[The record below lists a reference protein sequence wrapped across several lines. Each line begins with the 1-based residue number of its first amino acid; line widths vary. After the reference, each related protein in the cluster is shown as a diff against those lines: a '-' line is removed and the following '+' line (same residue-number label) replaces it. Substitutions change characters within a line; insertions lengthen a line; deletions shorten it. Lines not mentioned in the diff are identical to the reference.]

1 MYGTQR
7 IAARLP
13 PAGPGATTSRRGMKW
28 LSLAM
33 AVVWPLDLFSDS
45 ALLRANH
52 IGGLRDPSTD
62 STLRTRARQCNSRGV
77 NLIRTQRSG
86 ARLAKTQVADQIAT
100 IGSACTAEP
109 VDLTLAPLPQANSGI
124 RIHSMRRMTIV
135 AIATML
141 TTASAFGQNAGT
153 AGPGSAP
160 LTAKPLTAPPTGA
173 TNPALHTAAVKPAAA
188 STPESRSAAA
198 LALSHEPT
206 FDEGTAQRIRDA
218 ALSYSDLAV
227 RGGWP
232 AIPSDAKFAIGV
244 PGPHDDL
251 LRQRLLISGDLAV
264 DKASGAFDEVVAEA
278 VMRFQARHGLAPTGT
293 VTPRTLAALNVPVQK
308 RIKQLEASL
317 ERLENM
323 NFGFGQRYVVVNLP
337 ATFAEAV
344 ENDHVVRRYRVIV
357 GKTEK
362 PSPTLTA
369 EITGVILNPTWTVPS
384 SISKTEISAHMRKDP
399 GYLARM
405 HMEVLDAHDVPI
417 DPRSV
422 DWSGA
427 RTPNFTVRQQS
438 GTFNALGAVKID
450 MPNPYS
456 VYSTTPTSETCSA
469 TITASTRTAARG
481 STMCAIL
488 PPGCCRKRCRNG
500 IGLPSTRPSPPAST
514 RTSCCRRRFRW
525 PGSTSRGG

>member
-1 MYGTQR
+1 
-7 IAARLP
+7 
-13 PAGPGATTSRRGMKW
+13 
-28 LSLAM
+28 
-33 AVVWPLDLFSDS
+33 
-45 ALLRANH
+45 
-52 IGGLRDPSTD
+52 
-62 STLRTRARQCNSRGV
+62 
-77 NLIRTQRSG
+77 
-86 ARLAKTQVADQIAT
+86 
-100 IGSACTAEP
+100 
-109 VDLTLAPLPQANSGI
+109 
-124 RIHSMRRMTIV
+124 MRRMTIV

-141 TTASAFGQNAGT
+141 ASAPAFGQNAGT
-153 AGPGSAP
+153 AGPGAAP
-160 LTAKPLTAPPTGA
+160 LTAKPVTAPPMGA

-232 AIPSDAKFAIGV
+232 AIPADAKFAIGV

-251 LRQRLLISGDLAV
+251 LRRRLLISGDLAV

-278 VMRFQARHGLAPTGT
+278 LMRFQARHGLAPTGT

-308 RIKQLEASL
+308 QIKQLEASL

-456 VYSTTPTSETCSA
+456 VYMHDTNQRNLFSDDYRFDSHGCSRVDNVRDLA
-469 TITASTRTAARG
+469 AWLLQEEMPKWNRTAIDA
-481 STMCAIL
+481 AIATGQHEDVVL
-488 PPGCCRKRCRNG
+488 PKKVPVAWIYLTGWMTKDQIVQFRNDIYDQDEQLLEATAEEAAFFNRAG
-500 IGLPSTRPSPPAST
+500 NHPLTAHLAQ
-514 RTSCCRRRFRW
+514 
-525 PGSTSRGG
+525 

>member
-1 MYGTQR
+1 
-7 IAARLP
+7 
-13 PAGPGATTSRRGMKW
+13 
-28 LSLAM
+28 
-33 AVVWPLDLFSDS
+33 
-45 ALLRANH
+45 
-52 IGGLRDPSTD
+52 
-62 STLRTRARQCNSRGV
+62 
-77 NLIRTQRSG
+77 
-86 ARLAKTQVADQIAT
+86 
-100 IGSACTAEP
+100 
-109 VDLTLAPLPQANSGI
+109 
-124 RIHSMRRMTIV
+124 MRRMTIV

-141 TTASAFGQNAGT
+141 AGAPAFGQNAGT
-153 AGPGSAP
+153 AGPGAAP
-160 LTAKPLTAPPTGA
+160 LTAKPVTAQPAGA

-232 AIPSDAKFAIGV
+232 AIPADAKFAIGV
-244 PGPHDDL
+244 PGPQDDL
-251 LRQRLLISGDLAV
+251 LRRRLLISGDLAV
-264 DKASGAFDEVVAEA
+264 DKSSGAFDEVVAEA

-456 VYSTTPTSETCSA
+456 VYMHDTNQRNLFSDDYRFDSHGCSRVDNVRDLA
-469 TITASTRTAARG
+469 AWLLQEEMPKWNRTAIDA
-481 STMCAIL
+481 AIATGQHEDVVL
-488 PPGCCRKRCRNG
+488 PKKVPVAWIYLTGWMTKDQIVQFRNDIYDQDEQLLEATAEEAAFFNRAG
-500 IGLPSTRPSPPAST
+500 NHPLTAHLAQ
-514 RTSCCRRRFRW
+514 
-525 PGSTSRGG
+525 

>member
-1 MYGTQR
+1 
-7 IAARLP
+7 
-13 PAGPGATTSRRGMKW
+13 
-28 LSLAM
+28 
-33 AVVWPLDLFSDS
+33 
-45 ALLRANH
+45 
-52 IGGLRDPSTD
+52 
-62 STLRTRARQCNSRGV
+62 
-77 NLIRTQRSG
+77 
-86 ARLAKTQVADQIAT
+86 
-100 IGSACTAEP
+100 
-109 VDLTLAPLPQANSGI
+109 
-124 RIHSMRRMTIV
+124 MRRTTIV
-135 AIATML
+135 AIASML
-141 TTASAFGQNAGT
+141 ATASAFGQNAGS
-153 AGPGSAP
+153 AGPGAAP
-160 LTAKPLTAPPTGA
+160 LAARPVTAPATGA
-173 TNPALHTAAVKPAAA
+173 ANAAIHAAPVKPTAA

-206 FDEGTAQRIRDA
+206 FDESTAQRLRDA

-232 AIPSDAKFAIGV
+232 AIPADAKFAIGV
-244 PGPHDDL
+244 PGPYDDL
-251 LRQRLLISGDLAV
+251 LRRRLLISGDLAA
-264 DKASGAFDEVVAEA
+264 DKASGAFDEVVAES
-278 VMRFQARHGLAPTGT
+278 VMRFQSRHGLAPTGA

-337 ATFAEAV
+337 AAYAEAV

-405 HMEVLDAHDVPI
+405 HMEVLDAHDVAV

-438 GTFNALGAVKID
+438 GAWNALGALKID

-456 VYSTTPTSETCSA
+456 VYMHDTNQRNLFSEDYRFDSHGCSRVDNVRDLAVWLLQEEMPKWNRAAIDAAIA
-469 TITASTRTAARG
+469 TGQHEDIALPKKVPVAWIYLTAWMTRDQIVQFRNDIYDQDEQLLEATAEEAAFFSQAG
-481 STMCAIL
+481 NHPLTAHL
-488 PPGCCRKRCRNG
+488 
-500 IGLPSTRPSPPAST
+500 AQ
-514 RTSCCRRRFRW
+514 
-525 PGSTSRGG
+525 